1 MLVEE
6 SKLWLWRKFANFISC
21 LFLCLHY
28 SKRIY
33 VLKYT
38 VPRSDSSLGS
48 ILSQHIIIP
57 EVKVLFVEF
66 RSFSSHFRTF
76 IDEFCRDRR
85 LRAFSKISKI
95 LVINLFSFP
104 WMSQILSTTPGMASP
119 RSDILRNQDC
129 IKGVEF
135 GLKCKEIFGLLV
147 TVDLVPSPKCASWS
161 QITKLLASLLIT
173 QFIISDW
180 LTLSSLLTKQSLQ
193 LIVYLVGN
201 VVPLSNFRFP
211 PDLTK
216 PC

>member
-66 RSFSSHFRTF
+66 RSFFLTFPHFYWRILSRQMFTGTGIVPWTVMVPSATDQVCNSS
-76 IDEFCRDRR
+76 RR
-85 LRAFSKISKI
+85 GEMQLETSLLAGCCWSWELGLK
-95 LVINLFSFP
+95 LINLRMSYNPLLSYCRVQDDVRGKVNLTFP
-104 WMSQILSTTPGMASP
+104 VA
-119 RSDILRNQDC
+119 
-129 IKGVEF
+129 
-135 GLKCKEIFGLLV
+135 LV
-147 TVDLVPSPKCASWS
+147 
-161 QITKLLASLLIT
+161 
-173 QFIISDW
+173 
-180 LTLSSLLTKQSLQ
+180 
-193 LIVYLVGN
+193 
-201 VVPLSNFRFP
+201 
-211 PDLTK
+211 
-216 PC
+216 